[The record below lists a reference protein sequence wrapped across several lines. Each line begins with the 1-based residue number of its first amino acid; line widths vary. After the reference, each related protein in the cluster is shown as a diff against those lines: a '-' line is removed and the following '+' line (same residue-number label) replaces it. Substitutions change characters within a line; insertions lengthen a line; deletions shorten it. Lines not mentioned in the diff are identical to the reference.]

1 MTKPKPF
8 SDSPALPRRQFLQ
21 TLGKSSVLAGSMF
34 LPVPLKKT
42 LFAAGPT
49 PPQSQAAIR
58 IVPPNKTYRMMEW
71 ECHTP
76 PEGNFEINLEPA
88 LTAARDAGAESMM
101 FYSQDHWGYAF
112 YESDVAVRHPHLK
125 GDFFGQEVKI
135 ARKLGMSVVCYYSL
149 QFNNQAVLTHPDW
162 GWVNAEGQQQSYRWL
177 ITCLDSPY
185 RQYVLA
191 MINELFSRYEI
202 DELFLDIFGI
212 QFVLYTADG
221 RDPFCYCKHTEE
233 TWNSGHPGDPYR
245 EGFKTREGRD
255 LRYKWHQ
262 QRSTNQILDEILSTA
277 RRHRPELIVSLNGG
291 PETFTNEVMQKVSFI
306 YAEPLTSETGI
317 SLGSILMRGW
327 GRPDYQAGVFSQQGY
342 LDTYPGSIPRV
353 KADGLIVQNSRTFI
367 VGNAPVVGGLDGQ
380 GFSKR
385 WFSVAKET
393 WADVRGVDHLLA
405 NVTPLYSTAML
416 YSEAT
421 REELSGQN
429 LPVHFRRTVT
439 GALEALTYSG
449 RPVESV
455 PEFNLTEKY
464 LAQFETLVLPEVEV
478 LGSVQAEVVRNWVKQ
493 GGTLLATGKCGLVD
507 EKGQPRANFPLAD
520 VFGVD
525 LVSEEKKY
533 AYDPSG
539 KFKENVI
546 SIYLESSGHALSK
559 SLAVSTVGLP
569 GSFLR
574 LRQTS
579 GQEVLRYRL
588 PFMIEDLPNHHW
600 FNWGPPPPG
609 QESGGP
615 AAVFNNFGKGQS
627 LYIGVSLFQAMSSK
641 LFWIRNWVPE
651 VMRLLVPQPVAEL
664 RSEVF
669 PEYVHGTFFWEKDR
683 RSLLVQVLNAI
694 ELATQGE
701 FREVPAVEIRVNSA
715 RVKIKS
721 AEVLWPAA
729 RELPIRNAQGNA
741 NITMPSPARYTAL
754 RLQLA

>member
-1 MTKPKPF
+1 MTKPF

-42 LFAAGPT
+42 LFTAGAAPA
-49 PPQSQAAIR
+49 QSQAATR

-76 PEGNFEINLEPA
+76 PEGNFEIDLEPA
-88 LTAARDAGAESMM
+88 LAAARDAGAESMM

-135 ARKLGMSVVCYYSL
+135 ARRLGMSVVCYYSL

-162 GWVNAEGQQQSYRWL
+162 GWVNAEGEQQRFRWF

-221 RDPFCYCKHTEE
+221 RDPFCYCKHTVEAWDSSH
-233 TWNSGHPGDPYR
+233 TGDPYR
-245 EGFKTREGRD
+245 DGFKTREGRD

-262 QRSTNQILDEILSTA
+262 ERTTTQMLDEILTTA
-277 RRHRPELIVSLNGG
+277 RKHRPELIVSLNGG

-353 KADGLIVQNSRTFI
+353 KADGLIVQNARTFI

-393 WADVRGVDHLLA
+393 WADVRGVDHFLG

-421 REELSGQN
+421 REELSSQK

-478 LGSVQAEVVRNWVKQ
+478 LGSAQAEVIRNWVKQ
-493 GGTLLATGKCGLVD
+493 GGTLLSTGKCGLVD
-507 EKGQPRANFPLAD
+507 EKGQPRANFPLAN

-525 LVSEEKKY
+525 LVSAEKKY

-539 KFKENVI
+539 KFKDNVI

-574 LRQTS
+574 LHQTS

-627 LYIGVSLFQAMSSK
+627 LYLGVNLFQAMNSK

-651 VMRLLVPQPVAEL
+651 VMRLMVPQPVAEL

-701 FREVPAVEIRVNSA
+701 FREVPAVDIRVNSA
-715 RVKIKS
+715 SVKIKS

-729 RELPIRNAQGNA
+729 RELPVRNAQGNA
-741 NITMPSPARYTAL
+741 NITLPSPARYTAL

>member
-1 MTKPKPF
+1 MMNKLLLDCA
-8 SDSPALPRRQFLQ
+8 SRPRRQFLQ
-21 TLGKSSVLAGSMF
+21 TLGKSSLLASSLS
-34 LPVPLKKT
+34 LPIALKKT
-42 LFAAGPT
+42 LSSAASVPA
-49 PPQSQAAIR
+49 PSQAGGKIISA
-58 IVPPNKTYRMMEW
+58 NKTYRMMEW

-76 PEGNFEINLEPA
+76 PQGNFEINLEAA
-88 LTAARDAGAESMM
+88 LGAARDAGAESMM

-112 YESDVAVRHPHLK
+112 YQSDVAVRHPHLK
-125 GDFFGQEVKI
+125 GDFFGDQVKI

-162 GWVNAEGQQQSYRWL
+162 AWVNSHGEQQRFRWYM
-177 ITCLDSPY
+177 TCLDSPY

-212 QFVLYTADG
+212 QFVLYTGEG
-221 RDPFCYCKHTEE
+221 RDPFCYCKHTQE
-233 TWNSGHPGDPYR
+233 TWNTGHPGDPYR

-255 LRYKWHQ
+255 LRYTWHQ
-262 QRSTNQILDEILSTA
+262 QRSTNQILDEILSTS
-277 RRHRPELIVSLNGG
+277 RQHRPELIVSLNGG

-306 YAEPLTSETGI
+306 YAEPLTSDTGI

-327 GRPDYQAGVFSQQGY
+327 GRPGYQAGVFSQQGY

-353 KADGLIVQNSRTFI
+353 KADGLIAQNARVFI
-367 VGNAPVVGGLDGQ
+367 VGNAPVVGGLDGE

-393 WADVRGVDHLLA
+393 WADVRAVDYLLGG
-405 NVTPLYSTAML
+405 VTPLYSTAMV

-421 REELSGQN
+421 REELSGQK
-429 LPVHFRRTVT
+429 LPVHFRQSVT

-455 PEFNLTEKY
+455 PEFNITDKY

-478 LGSVQAEVVRNWVKQ
+478 LGSAQAEVIRNWVKQ
-493 GGTLLATGKCGLVD
+493 GGTLLATGKCGLID
-507 EKGQPRANFPLAD
+507 EKGQPRSNFLLAD
-520 VFGVD
+520 IFGVD
-525 LVSEEKKY
+525 LVSEEKEY
-533 AYDPSG
+533 AYDSSG
-539 KFKENVI
+539 KFKEGVV
-546 SIYLESSGHALSK
+546 SIYMESTGHELSK

-588 PFMIEDLPNHHW
+588 PLMIEDLENHKW

-609 QESGGP
+609 QEAGGP
-615 AAVFNNFGKGQS
+615 AAVFNRFGQGQS
-627 LYIGVSLFQAMSSK
+627 LYVGVSLFQAMSRK
-641 LFWIRNWVPE
+641 LFWIRSWVPE
-651 VMRLLVPQPVAEL
+651 VMRSMVPQPVAEL

-694 ELATQGE
+694 ELSTQGE
-701 FREVPAVEIRVNSA
+701 FRGVPAVEIRVNSA

-721 AEVLWPAA
+721 AKIIWPAEQ
-729 RELPIRNAQGNA
+729 ELPIRSRQGNA
-741 NITMPSPARYTAL
+741 EITLPSPTRYTAL

>member
-1 MTKPKPF
+1 MTKPP
-8 SDSPALPRRQFLQ
+8 SDSASLPRRQFLQ
-21 TLGKSSVLAGSMF
+21 TLGKSSVLAGSLF

-42 LFAAGPT
+42 LLAAGPA
-49 PPQSQAAIR
+49 PAQSQSILR
-58 IVPPNKTYRMMEW
+58 IVAPNKTYRMMEW

-76 PEGNFEINLEPA
+76 PEGNFEINVEAA
-88 LTAARDAGAESMM
+88 LAAARDAGAESMM

-112 YESDVAVRHPHLK
+112 YQSDVAVRHPHLK
-125 GDFFGQEVKI
+125 EDFFGEEVKI
-135 ARKLGMSVVCYYSL
+135 TRKLGMSVVCYFSL

-162 GWVNAEGQQQSYRWL
+162 GWINAEGEQQRYRWFM
-177 ITCLDSPY
+177 TCLDSPY

-212 QFVLYTADG
+212 QFVLYNSEG
-221 RDPFCYCKHTEE
+221 RDPFCYCQHTEE
-233 TWNSGHPGDPYR
+233 AWNSTHAGDPYR

-255 LRYKWHQ
+255 LRYEWHQ
-262 QRSTNQILDEILSTA
+262 KRSTTQMLDEILSAA
-277 RRHRPELIVSLNGG
+277 RQHRPELLISLNGG

-353 KADGLIVQNSRTFI
+353 KADGLIVQNARVFI

-393 WADVRGVDHLLA
+393 WTDVRGVDHLLG
-405 NVTPLYSTAML
+405 NITPLYSTAML
-416 YSEAT
+416 YSEPT
-421 REELSGQN
+421 REELAGQK

-449 RPVESV
+449 RPVESI
-455 PEFNLTEKY
+455 PEFNVTGKY
-464 LAQFETLVLPEVEV
+464 LGQFETLVLPEVEV
-478 LGSVQAEVVRNWVKQ
+478 LGSAKVEVIRDWVRQ
-493 GGTLLATGKCGLVD
+493 GGTLLSTGKCGLID
-507 EKGQPRANFPLAD
+507 EKGQPRSNFPLAD

-539 KFKENVI
+539 KFKEDVI
-546 SIYLESSGHALSK
+546 SIYLESTGHALSK

-569 GSFLR
+569 GSFLH

-588 PFMIEDLPNHHW
+588 PFMIEDMANHKW

-609 QESGGP
+609 PEMGGP
-615 AAVFNNFGKGQS
+615 AAVFNDFGKGQS
-627 LYIGVSLFQAMSSK
+627 LYVGVNLFQAMSSK
-641 LFWIRNWVPE
+641 LFWIRSWVPE
-651 VMRLLVPQPVAEL
+651 VMRLLLPQPVAEL
-664 RSEVF
+664 RSVVF
-669 PEYVHGTFFWEKDR
+669 PEYVHGTFFWEQDR

-694 ELATQGE
+694 ELTTQGE
-701 FREVPAVEIRVNSA
+701 FREVPAVEIRINSA
-715 RVKIKS
+715 RIKIKS
-721 AEVLWPAA
+721 AKVLWPSEQ
-729 RELPIRNAQGNA
+729 ELPIRNGPGSA
-741 NITMPSPARYTAL
+741 NITLPSPARYTAL
-754 RLQLA
+754 RLQFA

>member
-1 MTKPKPF
+1 MNKLL
-8 SDSPALPRRQFLQ
+8 SDSASWPRRRFLQ
-21 TLGKSSVLAGSMF
+21 TLGKSSLLAGSLS
-34 LPVPLKKT
+34 LPIPLKKT
-42 LFAAGPT
+42 LLAAGAAPA
-49 PPQSQAAIR
+49 QSQAGAKI
-58 IVPPNKTYRMMEW
+58 IPPNKTYRMMEW

-76 PEGNFEINLEPA
+76 PEGNFDIDLEAA
-88 LTAARDAGAESMM
+88 LGAARDAGAESMM

-125 GDFFGQEVKI
+125 GDFFGEEVKI
-135 ARKLGMSVVCYYSL
+135 ARKLGLSVVCYFSL
-149 QFNNQAVLTHPDW
+149 QFNNQSVLTHPDW
-162 GWVNAEGQQQSYRWL
+162 GWVNANGEQQRYRWF

-191 MINELFSRYEI
+191 MIHELFSRYEI

-212 QFVLYTADG
+212 QFVLYNGDG

-233 TWNSGHPGDPYR
+233 AWNSSHPGDPYR
-245 EGFKTREGRD
+245 EGFKTREGWD

-262 QRSTNQILDEILSTA
+262 QRSTNQILDEILSAA
-277 RRHRPELIVSLNGG
+277 RQHRPDLLISLNGG
-291 PETFTNEVMQKVSFI
+291 PETFSNEVMQKVSFI
-306 YAEPLTSETGI
+306 YAEPLTSDTGI

-353 KADGLIVQNSRTFI
+353 KADGLIVQNARVFI

-393 WADVRGVDHLLA
+393 WADVAAIDHLLGGI
-405 NVTPLYSTAML
+405 TPLCSTAML

-421 REELSGQN
+421 REELAGQK
-429 LPVHFRRTVT
+429 LPVHFRQSVT
-439 GALEALTYSG
+439 GALEAMTYSG
-449 RPVESV
+449 RPVESI
-455 PEFNLTEKY
+455 PEFSLTEKY
-464 LAQFETLVLPEVEV
+464 LGQFDTLVLPEVEV
-478 LGSVQAEVVRNWVKQ
+478 LGSAQAEVIRDWVKQ
-493 GGTLLATGKCGLVD
+493 GGTLLATGKCGLID
-507 EKGQPRANFPLAD
+507 EKGQSRSNFPLAD

-539 KFKENVI
+539 RLKEAVV
-546 SIYLESSGHALSK
+546 SIYLESTGHALSK

-588 PFMIEDLPNHHW
+588 PFMIEDMPNHKW

-609 QESGGP
+609 QETGGP
-615 AAVFNNFGKGQS
+615 AAVFNDFGKGQS
-627 LYIGVSLFQAMSSK
+627 LYVGVSLFQAMSSK

-651 VMRLLVPQPVAEL
+651 LMRLLVPQPIAEL
-664 RSEVF
+664 RSEFF
-669 PEYVHGTFFWEKDR
+669 PEYVHGSFFWEQDR

-694 ELATQGE
+694 ELSTQGQ
-701 FREVPAVEIRVNSA
+701 FRAVPAVEIRVNSA

-721 AEVLWPAA
+721 AKVLWPAEQ
-729 RELPIRNAQGNA
+729 ELPIRNRQGNA
-741 NITMPSPARYTAL
+741 EITLPSPARYTAL

>member
-1 MTKPKPF
+1 MDKLLSGSAF
-8 SDSPALPRRQFLQ
+8 WPRRQFLQ
-21 TLGKSSVLAGSMF
+21 TLGKSSLLAGSLS
-34 LPVPLKKT
+34 LPIPLRNRM
-42 LFAAGPT
+42 FAAGPA
-49 PPQSQAAIR
+49 PAQNLAGPR

-76 PEGNFEINLEPA
+76 PEGNFEINLEDA
-88 LTAARDAGAESMM
+88 LHAAREAGAESMM

-112 YESDVAVRHPHLK
+112 YQSDVAVRHPHLK
-125 GDFFGQEVKI
+125 GDFFGDEVKI

-162 GWVNAEGQQQSYRWL
+162 GWVNAEGEQQRYRWYM
-177 ITCLDSPY
+177 TCLDSPY

-212 QFVLYTADG
+212 QFVLYTGEG
-221 RDPFCYCKHTEE
+221 RDPFCYCKHTEAA
-233 TWNSGHPGDPYR
+233 WNSGRPGDPYR

-255 LRYKWHQ
+255 LRYQWHQ

-277 RRHRPELIVSLNGG
+277 RKHRPELIVSLNGG

-327 GRPDYQAGVFSQQGY
+327 GRADYQAGVFSQQGY

-353 KADGLIVQNSRTFI
+353 KADGLIVQNARVFI
-367 VGNAPVVGGLDGQ
+367 VGNAPVVGGLDGE

-385 WFSVAKET
+385 WFTVAKET
-393 WADVRGVDHLLA
+393 WADVSAVDHLLGDI
-405 NVTPLYSTAML
+405 TPVYSTAML

-421 REELSGQN
+421 REELSGQK
-429 LPVHFRRTVT
+429 LPVHFRKTVT

-449 RPVESV
+449 RPVESI
-455 PEFNLTEKY
+455 PEFNVTEKY
-464 LAQFETLVLPEVEV
+464 LGQFETLVLPEVEV
-478 LGSVQAEVVRNWVKQ
+478 LGSAQAEVIRNWVKQ
-493 GGTLLATGKCGLVD
+493 GGTLLATGKCGLID
-507 EKGQPRANFPLAD
+507 EKGQPRSNFPLAD

-539 KFKENVI
+539 KFKEDVV
-546 SIYLESSGHALSK
+546 SIYMESTGHALSK

-588 PFMIEDLPNHHW
+588 PFMIEDLPNNKW

-609 QESGGP
+609 QETGGP
-615 AAVFNNFGKGQS
+615 AAVFNKFGKGQS
-627 LYIGVSLFQAMSSK
+627 LYVGVSLFQAVNGK
-641 LFWIRNWVPE
+641 LFWIRKWVPE
-651 VMRLLVPQPVAEL
+651 LMQSMVPQPVAEL
-664 RSEVF
+664 RSEVL

-694 ELATQGE
+694 ELTTQGE
-701 FREVPAVEIRVNSA
+701 FRDVPSVAIRVDSA
-715 RVKIKS
+715 RLKIKS
-721 AEVLWPAA
+721 AKVLWPTEQ
-729 RELPIRNAQGNA
+729 ELPIRSRGGNTEIMLA
-741 NITMPSPARYTAL
+741 SPARYTAL

>member
-1 MTKPKPF
+1 MPKPS

-21 TLGKSSVLAGSMF
+21 TLGKTSVLAGSMF

-42 LFAAGPT
+42 LFAPGPAS
-49 PPQSQAAIR
+49 PQSQAATR

-88 LTAARDAGAESMM
+88 LAAARDAGAESMM

-221 RDPFCYCKHTEE
+221 RDPFCYCKHTVEA
-233 TWNSGHPGDPYR
+233 WDSSHPGDPYR

-262 QRSTNQILDEILSTA
+262 QRTTNQMLDEILSTA
-277 RRHRPELIVSLNGG
+277 RQHRPELIVSLNGG

-393 WADVRGVDHLLA
+393 WADVRGVDHFLG

-439 GALEALTYSG
+439 GALETLTYSG

-455 PEFNLTEKY
+455 PEFNLTENY

-478 LGSVQAEVVRNWVKQ
+478 LGSAQAEVIRNWVKQ

-539 KFKENVI
+539 KFKDNVI

-574 LRQTS
+574 LHQTS

-627 LYIGVSLFQAMSSK
+627 LYVGVNLFQAMSSK

-651 VMRLLVPQPVAEL
+651 VMRSMVPQPVAEL

-729 RELPIRNAQGNA
+729 RDLPVRNAQGNA
-741 NITMPSPARYTAL
+741 NITLPSPARYTAL

>member
-1 MTKPKPF
+1 
-8 SDSPALPRRQFLQ
+8 
-21 TLGKSSVLAGSMF
+21 
-34 LPVPLKKT
+34 
-42 LFAAGPT
+42 
-49 PPQSQAAIR
+49 
-58 IVPPNKTYRMMEW
+58 
-71 ECHTP
+71 
-76 PEGNFEINLEPA
+76 
-88 LTAARDAGAESMM
+88 
-101 FYSQDHWGYAF
+101 
-112 YESDVAVRHPHLK
+112 
-125 GDFFGQEVKI
+125 
-135 ARKLGMSVVCYYSL
+135 
-149 QFNNQAVLTHPDW
+149 
-162 GWVNAEGQQQSYRWL
+162 
-177 ITCLDSPY
+177 
-185 RQYVLA
+185 
-191 MINELFSRYEI
+191 
-202 DELFLDIFGI
+202 
-212 QFVLYTADG
+212 
-221 RDPFCYCKHTEE
+221 
-233 TWNSGHPGDPYR
+233 
-245 EGFKTREGRD
+245 
-255 LRYKWHQ
+255 
-262 QRSTNQILDEILSTA
+262 
-277 RRHRPELIVSLNGG
+277 
-291 PETFTNEVMQKVSFI
+291 
-306 YAEPLTSETGI
+306 
-317 SLGSILMRGW
+317 
-327 GRPDYQAGVFSQQGY
+327 
-342 LDTYPGSIPRV
+342 
-353 KADGLIVQNSRTFI
+353 
-367 VGNAPVVGGLDGQ
+367 
-380 GFSKR
+380 
-385 WFSVAKET
+385 
-393 WADVRGVDHLLA
+393 
-405 NVTPLYSTAML
+405 ML

-464 LAQFETLVLPEVEV
+464 LAQFEMLVLPEVEV
-478 LGSVQAEVVRNWVKQ
+478 LGSAQAELIRNWVKQ
-493 GGTLLATGKCGLVD
+493 GGTLLATGKCGLID
-507 EKGQPRANFPLAD
+507 EKGQPRSNFPLAD

-539 KFKENVI
+539 KFKDNVI

-569 GSFLR
+569 GSFVR

-627 LYIGVSLFQAMSSK
+627 LYVGVNLFQAMSSK

-721 AEVLWPAA
+721 AELLWPA
-729 RELPIRNAQGNA
+729 RQELPIRNAQGNA
-741 NITMPSPARYTAL
+741 NITLPSPARYTTL
-754 RLQLA
+754 RLHLA

>member
-1 MTKPKPF
+1 MMNKLLPDCA
-8 SDSPALPRRQFLQ
+8 SWPRRQFLQ
-21 TLGKSSVLAGSMF
+21 TLGKSSLLASSLS
-34 LPVPLKKT
+34 LPIALKKT
-42 LFAAGPT
+42 LSSAASVPA
-49 PPQSQAAIR
+49 PSQA
-58 IVPPNKTYRMMEW
+58 VPKIIPVNNTYRMMEW

-76 PEGNFEINLEPA
+76 PQGNFEINLEAA
-88 LTAARDAGAESMM
+88 LGAARDAGAESMM

-112 YESDVAVRHPHLK
+112 YQSDVAVRHPHLK
-125 GDFFGQEVKI
+125 GDFFGDEVKI

-162 GWVNAEGQQQSYRWL
+162 AWVNSHGEQQRFRWYM
-177 ITCLDSPY
+177 TCLDSPY

-212 QFVLYTADG
+212 QFVLYTGEG

-233 TWNSGHPGDPYR
+233 TWNTGHPGDPYR

-277 RRHRPELIVSLNGG
+277 RQHRPELIVSLNGG

-306 YAEPLTSETGI
+306 YAEPLTSDTGI

-353 KADGLIVQNSRTFI
+353 KADGLIVQNARVFI
-367 VGNAPVVGGLDGQ
+367 VGNAPVIGGLDGE

-385 WFSVAKET
+385 WFNVAKET
-393 WADVRGVDHLLA
+393 WADVREVDYLLGG
-405 NVTPLYSTAML
+405 VTPLYSTAMV

-421 REELSGQN
+421 REELSGQK
-429 LPVHFRRTVT
+429 LPVHFRQSVT

-455 PEFNLTEKY
+455 PEFNITDKY

-478 LGSVQAEVVRNWVKQ
+478 LGSVQAEVIRNWVKQ
-493 GGTLLATGKCGLVD
+493 GGTLLATGKCGLID
-507 EKGQPRANFPLAD
+507 EKGQPRSNFLLAD
-520 VFGVD
+520 IFGVD
-525 LVSEEKKY
+525 LVSEEKEY
-533 AYDPSG
+533 AYDPWG
-539 KFKENVI
+539 KFKEGVV
-546 SIYLESSGHALSK
+546 SIYMESTGHALSK

-588 PFMIEDLPNHHW
+588 PLMIEDLDNHKW

-609 QESGGP
+609 QEGGGP
-615 AAVFNNFGKGQS
+615 S
-627 LYIGVSLFQAMSSK
+627 
-641 LFWIRNWVPE
+641 
-651 VMRLLVPQPVAEL
+651 
-664 RSEVF
+664 
-669 PEYVHGTFFWEKDR
+669 
-683 RSLLVQVLNAI
+683 
-694 ELATQGE
+694 
-701 FREVPAVEIRVNSA
+701 
-715 RVKIKS
+715 
-721 AEVLWPAA
+721 
-729 RELPIRNAQGNA
+729 
-741 NITMPSPARYTAL
+741 
-754 RLQLA
+754 